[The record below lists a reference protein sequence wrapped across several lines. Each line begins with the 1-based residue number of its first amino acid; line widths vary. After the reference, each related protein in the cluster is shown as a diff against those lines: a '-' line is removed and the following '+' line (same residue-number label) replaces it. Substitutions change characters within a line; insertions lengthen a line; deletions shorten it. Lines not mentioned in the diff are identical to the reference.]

1 MVAWYERAVQTSF
14 KPTPDG
20 YEFRCPN
27 PWLFG
32 HWRSYLVNEDQK
44 EMLAAHLRQRQ
55 RLILRLLVIYVL
67 IALGLTMLF
76 EWSGTAPDPATGG
89 FFGIVALAMLG
100 MLALALL
107 PHLYLMRKIQPLLAQ
122 LPRTD
127 DRATLHEQLF
137 GVAAVISNVHVAMGG
152 VGGFLI
158 AVSNI
163 KTIAEGLSEGR
174 TASEL
179 YLSALGLLV
188 GVAMA
193 GYFAYLAILKRRL
206 KRKAN

>member
-1 MVAWYERAVQTSF
+1 
-14 KPTPDG
+14 
-20 YEFRCPN
+20 
-27 PWLFG
+27 
-32 HWRSYLVNEDQK
+32 
-44 EMLAAHLRQRQ
+44 
-55 RLILRLLVIYVL
+55 
-67 IALGLTMLF
+67 
-76 EWSGTAPDPATGG
+76 
-89 FFGIVALAMLG
+89 
-100 MLALALL
+100 
-107 PHLYLMRKIQPLLAQ
+107 LLAQ

-137 GVAAVISNVHVAMGG
+137 GVAAVISNVHLAMGG

-188 GVAMA
+188 ASRWRVTSRIWRFSREG
-193 GYFAYLAILKRRL
+193 
-206 KRKAN
+206 

>member
-1 MVAWYERAVQTSF
+1 MTSLYERAVQASF
-14 KPTPDG
+14 TPAPDG
-20 YEFRCPN
+20 HVFRCPS

-32 HWRSYLVNEDQK
+32 HWRSYLVNEDQR
-44 EMLAAHLRQRQ
+44 EMLAGHLRQRQ
-55 RLILRLLVIYVL
+55 RLVLRLLAIYML
-67 IALGLTMLF
+67 FALGLTMLF
-76 EWSGTAPDPATGG
+76 ASSGTAPDPATGG

-137 GVAAVISNVHVAMGG
+137 GVAAVISNVHLTMGG

-158 AVSNI
+158 ALSNI

-174 TASEL
+174 PAS
-179 YLSALGLLV
+179 
-188 GVAMA
+188 
-193 GYFAYLAILKRRL
+193 
-206 KRKAN
+206 